1 MTRQACGWSP
11 RLDALVL
18 THAQL
23 DHEGMG
29 LDVIHAYRPR
39 LVGLSTRTF
48 TGWLEVAGDG
58 TALYAPQT
66 SKGFVAPPRKK
77 LLLVSNGL
85 FAKYGMWQARRQGT
99 ADRLEQLAAARA
111 LARGPAE
118 TSSGHPQR

>member
-1 MTRQACGWSP
+1 MNPPGGRRA
-11 RLDALVL
+11 
-18 THAQL
+18 
-23 DHEGMG
+23 G
-29 LDVIHAYRPR
+29 LLAHAYRPQ

-99 ADRLEQLAAARA
+99 ADRLEQLAAGNLGCPGTNSAAQA
-111 LARGPAE
+111 LAGCLCTDAW
-118 TSSGHPQR
+118 